1 MARDV
6 NRYESIVLDKM
17 SDIWREGRV
26 AGMADQKQA
35 VENVLVLLDCIVDF
49 RNPPCEIAVD
59 DGCGALVDKGAKS

>member
-17 SDIWREGRV
+17 ADIWREGRE

-35 VENVLVLLDCIVDF
+35 VESVLVLLDCIVDF
-49 RNPPCEIAVD
+49 REPMRELAVE
-59 DGCGALVDKGAKS
+59 DGCGAMVGKVDE

>member
-17 SDIWREGRV
+17 ADIWREGRT

-35 VENVLVLLDCIVDF
+35 VESVLVLLDCIVDF
-49 RNPPCEIAVD
+49 REPPGGTPVE
-59 DGCGALVDKGAKS
+59 DGCGAMVGKVDE

>member
-17 SDIWREGRV
+17 ADIWREGRT

-35 VENVLVLLDCIVDF
+35 VESVLVLLDCIVDF
-49 RNPPCEIAVD
+49 REPPGEIAVD
-59 DGCGALVDKGAKS
+59 DGFGAMVGKVDE

>member
-17 SDIWREGRV
+17 ADIWREGRT

-35 VENVLVLLDCIVDF
+35 VESVLVLLDCIVDF
-49 RNPPCEIAVD
+49 REQPGEIAID
-59 DGCGALVDKGAKS
+59 DGFGVMVGKVDE